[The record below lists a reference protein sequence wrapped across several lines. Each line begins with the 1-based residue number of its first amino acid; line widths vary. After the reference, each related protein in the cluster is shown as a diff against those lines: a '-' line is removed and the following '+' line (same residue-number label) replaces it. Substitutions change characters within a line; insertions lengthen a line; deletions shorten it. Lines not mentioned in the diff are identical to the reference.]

1 MKLGFY
7 NLYKKTRSVYLKV
20 RCSNKIGRS
29 KKASKPPKP
38 NAKSNLL
45 VPYED
50 IIESPQRNA
59 ESDLGND
66 EVDDI
71 DSNLVDPQLCGVFA
85 CDIYE
90 HLRLSEVGNR
100 FYEFQQL
107 IKKKL
112 GSVF

>member
-1 MKLGFY
+1 M
-7 NLYKKTRSVYLKV
+7 

-66 EVDDI
+66 VDEVDDI

-100 FYEFQQL
+100 FYEFSTTN
-107 IKKKL
+107 KKKL